1 LQGTLEINLYLI
13 SPHHLNF
20 CALKNIKDVPCI
32 SEDSGK
38 QNGLGLS
45 VKNTCP
51 VSVPLYWVYKQFSQ
65 LIFLLEQIAFI
76 LTAQHGYNTV

>member
-45 VKNTCP
+45 VKRNI
-51 VSVPLYWVYKQFSQ
+51 SVPLYWVYKQFSL
-65 LIFLLEQIAFI
+65 LIFLLEQIVLI
-76 LTAQHGYNTV
+76 LTDQDGYNSV